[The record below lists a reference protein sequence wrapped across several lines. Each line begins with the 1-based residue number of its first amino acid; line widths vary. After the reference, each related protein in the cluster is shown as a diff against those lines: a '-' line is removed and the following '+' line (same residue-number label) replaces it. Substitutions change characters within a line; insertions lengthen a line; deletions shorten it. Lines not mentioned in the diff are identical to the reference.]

1 MEENASLYAG
11 KLCGYCDVRI
21 RDFDTI
27 TVCPDCKEVYHK
39 ECWDEH
45 KGCKTEGCPMQS
57 VASRKIK
64 PKTYICMECGEPLLA
79 GQYVCPKCNTPKF
92 IEKNVCEKCGTKIP
106 EGQHSCPACGQRA
119 GGPADIQAAA
129 KLQAFD
135 AREKE
140 EKRKK
145 KKIRNLILVILIV
158 AVCAAGGVVVYTQF
172 IDKPETSEQQNNK
185 EKKKEGKKK
194 QKNQDSSSLDET
206 TSRVWIGSTAMDDFI
221 AGL

>member
-1 MEENASLYAG
+1 MEENPSLYVG

-21 RDFDTI
+21 REFDTV
-27 TVCPDCKEVYHK
+27 TVCPDCKEVYHQ

-45 KGCKTEGCPMQS
+45 KGCKTEGCSMQS

-92 IEKNVCEKCGTKIP
+92 VEKNVCEKCGTKVP
-106 EGQHSCPACGQRA
+106 EGQHICPSCGQRV

-129 KLQAFD
+129 KLQEFD

-140 EKRKK
+140 ERRKK
-145 KKIRNLILVILIV
+145 KKIRNLILVILII
-158 AVCAAGGVVVYTQF
+158 AVCAAGGVFAYMQF
-172 IDKPETSEQQNNK
+172 FQKPDAETEESN
-185 EKKKEGKKK
+185 EKKKDKKK
-194 QKNQDSSSLDET
+194 SEESSSIDDHLED
-206 TSRVWIGSTAMDDFI
+206 VLIGSASIDDYI